1 MLIEYYNA
9 TIYQEDKCVLDKFNF
24 RLDEGEFVY
33 LIGKVGS
40 GKSSF
45 LKTLYCELDIDSA
58 DKAEVLGRDL
68 MNIKSKHI
76 PELRREMG
84 IVFQDFQLL
93 HDRTVLSNLQF
104 VLKAI
109 GWKDKAEIQERIDQ
123 VLADVGMQNAI
134 DKLPHELSGG
144 EQQRIAIARA
154 LLNTPKIIVA
164 DEPTGNL
171 DPETAES
178 IIMLLKEITRTGT
191 AVIMSTHNIPMLDK
205 IPGIVYCCE
214 NGTMAEVK

>member
-1 MLIEYYNA
+1 MLIEYNNT

-93 HDRTVLSNLQF
+93 HDRTVLNNLQF

>member
-1 MLIEYYNA
+1 MLIEYNNA

-104 VLKAI
+104 ILKAI